1 MIIYVAEQNHTQILV
16 VQQLAVDKCIG
27 ILHKAYTKT
36 LNGILQTKKKHKLCK
51 LRLAVY
57 NQIYTNVTSFSPSVI
72 CYLQWKT
79 MICLAYVVKSIIKV

>member
-36 LNGILQTKKKHKLCK
+36 LNGILQTKK
-51 LRLAVY
+51 
-57 NQIYTNVTSFSPSVI
+57 NTSCVSCDSPFTTKFT
-72 CYLQWKT
+72 Q
-79 MICLAYVVKSIIKV
+79 M